1 MEEELFVEEEIIF
14 PETGILSVHQP
25 LDSLYVLK
33 LQLMVENTDP
43 KLRYI
48 KVYIYIYNIYL

>member
-1 MEEELFVEEEIIF
+1 MEEELFVEEEIIS
-14 PETGILSVHQP
+14 PETGLLSVQHP

-43 KLRYI
+43 KLRYV
-48 KVYIYIYNIYL
+48 KVYYIYKL